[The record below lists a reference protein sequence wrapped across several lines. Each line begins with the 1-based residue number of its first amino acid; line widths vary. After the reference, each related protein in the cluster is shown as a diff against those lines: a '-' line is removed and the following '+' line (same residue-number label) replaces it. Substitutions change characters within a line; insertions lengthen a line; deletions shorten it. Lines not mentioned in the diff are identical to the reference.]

1 MTIYIGGDLH
11 GSVADI
17 RQMMTQI
24 NSPSVNDIII
34 VCGDAGL
41 EYGNHIMGSCKKI
54 MAKFPGIWIIMRGNH
69 DNRYWKNHTHWIK
82 NGICQCPDDGWEI
95 NEWDYLV
102 QKKFP
107 NIWYV
112 QDEGGIYNINGNNF
126 LFIPGAYSVDKH
138 YRLQNNLA
146 YEPNEQLTYQ
156 EIVGLMD
163 DVQEFKSN
171 GHNIDYVISHT
182 APMKLEPYFRDLFL
196 GFIPQNAVDKNM
208 EKALDQ
214 FTDMLEPTMKAWY
227 FGHFHSD
234 RDILGKYHMLFNT
247 IHKIEKEN

>member
-1 MTIYIGGDLH
+1 MTVYICGDLH
-11 GSVADI
+11 GSVIDVNQAI
-17 RQMMTQI
+17 AQI
-24 NSPSVNDIII
+24 ESPSVDDIII

-41 EYGNHIMGSCKKI
+41 EYGGPVMGSCKKA
-54 MAKFPGIWIIMRGNH
+54 MKKFPGTWIIMRGNH

-82 NGICQCPDDGWEI
+82 NGICQCPKDGWEI
-95 NEWDYLV
+95 NEQDYLV

-112 QDEGGIYNINGNNF
+112 QDEGGIYNIDGNNF

-138 YRLQNNLA
+138 HRLQNYLP

-156 EIVGLMD
+156 EITHLMD
-163 DVQEFKSN
+163 DVQEFKLS

-182 APMKLEPYFRDLFL
+182 APMKLEPHFRDLFL
-196 GFIPQNAVDKNM
+196 SFIPQHEVDKSM

-214 FTDMLEPTMKAWY
+214 FADMVEPTMKAWY
-227 FGHFHSD
+227 FGHFHDD
-234 RDILGKYHMLFNT
+234 RDILKKYHMLFNVVCQ
-247 IHKIEKEN
+247 IEKEN